1 MVENEQHSTFGAIVA
16 TIGSILIALG
26 IAWLIALNWATI
38 PSALKVLILVLATV
52 SAYTAGIVF
61 RVNDYE
67 KIGSSL
73 LILGALLYTLSIF
86 LIAQTFH
93 LATSLQSNAFLLLL
107 AWVGIFL
114 ASYIL
119 DSSASLIIALCEF
132 LFWVSL
138 QYFAFGNLFSGNF
151 AVGVLAIIYLIVGVG
166 MYGLTQIHKSL
177 DHKFSGVYRYWTAFY
192 ILLLTYVLSFQ
203 ILLPLLW
210 PQGFGLSSN
219 VLIFL
224 IFIAVI
230 AIVSSLIG
238 ISLSLNKKKLSGM
251 EVIGFVALLLMY
263 ILLIGLGSLVSGS
276 AGFGREISTSL
287 WTMWLF
293 DNLLFILVILSV
305 IGYGTK
311 YKSPKIVNLAIAFFT
326 LDIITR
332 YIGFVLD
339 FGGQVGFAVMSILG
353 GIILIFGG
361 WGIERWRRR
370 LISKTKEKTQSN
382 YSIY

>member
-1 MVENEQHSTFGAIVA
+1 M
-16 TIGSILIALG
+16 
-26 IAWLIALNWATI
+26 
-38 PSALKVLILVLATV
+38 
-52 SAYTAGIVF
+52 
-61 RVNDYE
+61 
-67 KIGSSL
+67 
-73 LILGALLYTLSIF
+73 
-86 LIAQTFH
+86 
-93 LATSLQSNAFLLLL
+93 
-107 AWVGIFL
+107 
-114 ASYIL
+114 
-119 DSSASLIIALCEF
+119 
-132 LFWVSL
+132 
-138 QYFAFGNLFSGNF
+138 
-151 AVGVLAIIYLIVGVG
+151 
-166 MYGLTQIHKSL
+166 
-177 DHKFSGVYRYWTAFY
+177 
-192 ILLLTYVLSFQ
+192 LTYVLSFQ